1 MFFRAVTTPLMTPVP
16 NFNKW
21 CAVSNFLFKN
31 IDFCIFTP
39 KTPSVK
45 ENYFLTLWNFTY
57 LKDTSFGKKLCNFE
71 LGLETK
77 NEFEKWPLYN
87 IVSVYVPMSSSKRRN
102 LHVWTPFGPLMVAV
116 TWACLT
122 GDSPFRRKTFMT
134 ANVPLVLKSSKSVD
148 SLTTGRITSVS
159 SDIGFDV
166 IITGFG
172 LGACYF

>member
-1 MFFRAVTTPLMTPVP
+1 MTPVP

-39 KTPSVK
+39 KTPLLK
-45 ENYFLTLWNFTY
+45 ENYFLTLLNFTY

-87 IVSVYVPMSSSKRRN
+87 FVSVYRVCQGQLLCKVSHSQLSLMQRKPNFN
-102 LHVWTPFGPLMVAV
+102 LKINKVNGP
-116 TWACLT
+116 
-122 GDSPFRRKTFMT
+122 
-134 ANVPLVLKSSKSVD
+134 
-148 SLTTGRITSVS
+148 
-159 SDIGFDV
+159 
-166 IITGFG
+166 
-172 LGACYF
+172 

>member
-39 KTPSVK
+39 KTPLVK

-87 IVSVYVPMSSSKRRN
+87 FVSVYTQQKK
-102 LHVWTPFGPLMVAV
+102 L
-116 TWACLT
+116 
-122 GDSPFRRKTFMT
+122 RKTCSS
-134 ANVPLVLKSSKSVD
+134 AYYNKSSKGLEIHTLDWYKVSFNLSNEALFELIAPGVAWKIIVKVD
-148 SLTTGRITSVS
+148 
-159 SDIGFDV
+159 
-166 IITGFG
+166 
-172 LGACYF
+172 

>member
-21 CAVSNFLFKN
+21 CAVSNFLFEN
-31 IDFCIFTP
+31 INFCIFTP
-39 KTPSVK
+39 KTPLLK

-87 IVSVYVPMSSSKRRN
+87 FVSVYERGM
-102 LHVWTPFGPLMVAV
+102 
-116 TWACLT
+116 
-122 GDSPFRRKTFMT
+122 
-134 ANVPLVLKSSKSVD
+134 LVLWGERYCRAQKPEQTLIICSSTAVD
-148 SLTTGRITSVS
+148 GILTIIVFFLGRY
-159 SDIGFDV
+159 DIDRV
-166 IITGFG
+166 E
-172 LGACYF
+172 

>member
-39 KTPSVK
+39 KTPLVK

-57 LKDTSFGKKLCNFE
+57 LKDTSFDKKLCNFE

-77 NEFEKWPLYN
+77 NEFEKWLLYN
-87 IVSVYVPMSSSKRRN
+87 FVSVYFCET
-102 LHVWTPFGPLMVAV
+102 HVYGLRSTLGCKAPQ
-116 TWACLT
+116 
-122 GDSPFRRKTFMT
+122 
-134 ANVPLVLKSSKSVD
+134 
-148 SLTTGRITSVS
+148 TSVS
-159 SDIGFDV
+159 EPLFSF
-166 IITGFG
+166 
-172 LGACYF
+172 LGGDRF

>member
-1 MFFRAVTTPLMTPVP
+1 MFFQAVTTPLMTPVP

-39 KTPSVK
+39 KTPLVK

-57 LKDTSFGKKLCNFE
+57 LKDTSFGKTLCNFE

-87 IVSVYVPMSSSKRRN
+87 FVSVY
-102 LHVWTPFGPLMVAV
+102 MVISPCSAV
-116 TWACLT
+116 TVV
-122 GDSPFRRKTFMT
+122 
-134 ANVPLVLKSSKSVD
+134 NNINLVVESSW
-148 SLTTGRITSVS
+148 RISN
-159 SDIGFDV
+159 
-166 IITGFG
+166 
-172 LGACYF
+172 

>member
-39 KTPSVK
+39 KTPLVK
-45 ENYFLTLWNFTY
+45 ENYFLTLWNFTF
-57 LKDTSFGKKLCNFE
+57 LKDTSFGKKFCNFE

-87 IVSVYVPMSSSKRRN
+87 FVSVYWGYFGI
-102 LHVWTPFGPLMVAV
+102 HVQFEIYAELSM
-116 TWACLT
+116 
-122 GDSPFRRKTFMT
+122 KK
-134 ANVPLVLKSSKSVD
+134 VL
-148 SLTTGRITSVS
+148 
-159 SDIGFDV
+159 
-166 IITGFG
+166 
-172 LGACYF
+172 

>member
-21 CAVSNFLFKN
+21 CAVSNVLFKN

-39 KTPSVK
+39 KTPLVK

-57 LKDTSFGKKLCNFE
+57 LKDTSFGKTLCNFE

-87 IVSVYVPMSSSKRRN
+87 FVSVYIFFLIFAPKPQSMS
-102 LHVWTPFGPLMVAV
+102 
-116 TWACLT
+116 
-122 GDSPFRRKTFMT
+122 
-134 ANVPLVLKSSKSVD
+134 
-148 SLTTGRITSVS
+148 
-159 SDIGFDV
+159 
-166 IITGFG
+166 
-172 LGACYF
+172 

>member
-1 MFFRAVTTPLMTPVP
+1 MTPVP

-39 KTPSVK
+39 KTPLLK

-77 NEFEKWPLYN
+77 NEFENGLFITLFQCIR
-87 IVSVYVPMSSSKRRN
+87 IVTMRKHDKVY
-102 LHVWTPFGPLMVAV
+102 
-116 TWACLT
+116 
-122 GDSPFRRKTFMT
+122 
-134 ANVPLVLKSSKSVD
+134 
-148 SLTTGRITSVS
+148 RISCN
-159 SDIGFDV
+159 DIS
-166 IITGFG
+166 I
-172 LGACYF
+172 LR

>member
-1 MFFRAVTTPLMTPVP
+1 MFFRAVTTPLMTPVS

-31 IDFCIFTP
+31 IYFCIFTP
-39 KTPSVK
+39 KTPLVK

-87 IVSVYVPMSSSKRRN
+87 FVSVYYRKVQVGKDQEKAQSEKDSHSKNRGGKK
-102 LHVWTPFGPLMVAV
+102 TK
-116 TWACLT
+116 LT
-122 GDSPFRRKTFMT
+122 IRYLYHETYRKPNEQLF
-134 ANVPLVLKSSKSVD
+134 SQ
-148 SLTTGRITSVS
+148 
-159 SDIGFDV
+159 
-166 IITGFG
+166 
-172 LGACYF
+172 

>member
-39 KTPSVK
+39 KTPLVK

-87 IVSVYVPMSSSKRRN
+87 FVSVYICMYNKDAAELICAFVFAYAKCGFS
-102 LHVWTPFGPLMVAV
+102 H
-116 TWACLT
+116 
-122 GDSPFRRKTFMT
+122 DT
-134 ANVPLVLKSSKSVD
+134 AQITLNFL
-148 SLTTGRITSVS
+148 RI
-159 SDIGFDV
+159 
-166 IITGFG
+166 
-172 LGACYF
+172 LR

>member
-21 CAVSNFLFKN
+21 CTVSNFLFKN

-39 KTPSVK
+39 KTPLLK

-77 NEFEKWPLYN
+77 NEFENGLFITLFQCTLLSRKLANSYKP
-87 IVSVYVPMSSSKRRN
+87 SPSTTRSSIYFNKFNLSSQFLRNRPEKR
-102 LHVWTPFGPLMVAV
+102 
-116 TWACLT
+116 
-122 GDSPFRRKTFMT
+122 
-134 ANVPLVLKSSKSVD
+134 LK
-148 SLTTGRITSVS
+148 
-159 SDIGFDV
+159 
-166 IITGFG
+166 
-172 LGACYF
+172 

>member
-39 KTPSVK
+39 KTPLVK

-87 IVSVYVPMSSSKRRN
+87 FVSVYM
-102 LHVWTPFGPLMVAV
+102 
-116 TWACLT
+116 C
-122 GDSPFRRKTFMT
+122 MT
-134 ANVPLVLKSSKSVD
+134 IILKH
-148 SLTTGRITSVS
+148 L
-159 SDIGFDV
+159 
-166 IITGFG
+166 
-172 LGACYF
+172 L

>member
-39 KTPSVK
+39 KTPLVK

-77 NEFEKWPLYN
+77 NEFKSGLF
-87 IVSVYVPMSSSKRRN
+87 ITLFQCISQIFLSFCFVYVLFRMISIKAKSKQ
-102 LHVWTPFGPLMVAV
+102 
-116 TWACLT
+116 
-122 GDSPFRRKTFMT
+122 
-134 ANVPLVLKSSKSVD
+134 
-148 SLTTGRITSVS
+148 
-159 SDIGFDV
+159 
-166 IITGFG
+166 
-172 LGACYF
+172 

>member
-1 MFFRAVTTPLMTPVP
+1 MTPVP

-39 KTPSVK
+39 KTPLLK

-87 IVSVYVPMSSSKRRN
+87 FVSVYVAWP
-102 LHVWTPFGPLMVAV
+102 VWTYCIRTLRFAV
-116 TWACLT
+116 
-122 GDSPFRRKTFMT
+122 SIR
-134 ANVPLVLKSSKSVD
+134 VLLFKIESYQ
-148 SLTTGRITSVS
+148 
-159 SDIGFDV
+159 
-166 IITGFG
+166 
-172 LGACYF
+172 YFKK

>member
-39 KTPSVK
+39 KTPLVK

-87 IVSVYVPMSSSKRRN
+87 FVSVY
-102 LHVWTPFGPLMVAV
+102 
-116 TWACLT
+116 
-122 GDSPFRRKTFMT
+122 SPG
-134 ANVPLVLKSSKSVD
+134 AEVHNPLVPKYFHKDKFSVHLLIPCQFSVIKSHFLIFSHSNAWA
-148 SLTTGRITSVS
+148 T
-159 SDIGFDV
+159 
-166 IITGFG
+166 
-172 LGACYF
+172 

>member
-39 KTPSVK
+39 KTPLVK

-87 IVSVYVPMSSSKRRN
+87 FVSVYID
-102 LHVWTPFGPLMVAV
+102 LQ
-116 TWACLT
+116 C
-122 GDSPFRRKTFMT
+122 
-134 ANVPLVLKSSKSVD
+134 KSAGSD
-148 SLTTGRITSVS
+148 RILCQENWDRFSHNAGNSMRLRGCV
-159 SDIGFDV
+159 
-166 IITGFG
+166 
-172 LGACYF
+172 

>member
-39 KTPSVK
+39 KTPLVK
-45 ENYFLTLWNFTY
+45 ENYFLTLWNVTN
-57 LKDTSFGKKLCNFE
+57 LKNTSFGKKLCNFE

-87 IVSVYVPMSSSKRRN
+87 FVSVYSEDI
-102 LHVWTPFGPLMVAV
+102 HVYCPGVGAHEPL
-116 TWACLT
+116 
-122 GDSPFRRKTFMT
+122 GSNFFQ
-134 ANVPLVLKSSKSVD
+134 NH
-148 SLTTGRITSVS
+148 
-159 SDIGFDV
+159 
-166 IITGFG
+166 
-172 LGACYF
+172 

>member
-21 CAVSNFLFKN
+21 CAISNFLFKN

-39 KTPSVK
+39 KTPLVK

-87 IVSVYVPMSSSKRRN
+87 FVSVYMYTIRSKTRN
-102 LHVWTPFGPLMVAV
+102 V
-116 TWACLT
+116 TT
-122 GDSPFRRKTFMT
+122 QKRKMC
-134 ANVPLVLKSSKSVD
+134 SISKSKA
-148 SLTTGRITSVS
+148 SRLKKQIH
-159 SDIGFDV
+159 
-166 IITGFG
+166 
-172 LGACYF
+172 A

>member
-31 IDFCIFTP
+31 INFCIFTP
-39 KTPSVK
+39 KTPLVK

-57 LKDTSFGKKLCNFE
+57 LKDTSFGKKMCNFE

-87 IVSVYVPMSSSKRRN
+87 FVSVYI
-102 LHVWTPFGPLMVAV
+102 FV
-116 TWACLT
+116 T
-122 GDSPFRRKTFMT
+122 
-134 ANVPLVLKSSKSVD
+134 
-148 SLTTGRITSVS
+148 SLTDVSELFHIGSLDIGTILLCVS
-159 SDIGFDV
+159 SCQMQICANCPQV
-166 IITGFG
+166 
-172 LGACYF
+172 L